1 MARRKTTKRRGTK
14 RGQTRKTAR
23 KAYAPKRRGSA
34 RRNPPAKRR
43 RKARKNPGMGE
54 LVQAAGAGAV
64 GAVVSNYAPALLPG
78 AFGDYAAPA
87 VNIGVGLFLNR
98 KNSKMKTAG
107 KVMVA
112 VGIFEL
118 VKKLLPGPAPK
129 MVVSSSAWLPA
140 SSVLPPQLQAPRA
153 SQLPAETWLADFEV
167 PA

>member
-1 MARRKTTKRRGTK
+1 MARRKTTKRKGTK
-14 RGQTRKTAR
+14 RGQTRRTAR
-23 KAYAPKRRGSA
+23 KAYAPKRRA

-43 RKARKNPGMGE
+43 RRRARKNPAMTE
-54 LVQAAGAGAV
+54 LVQAGGAGAV
-64 GAVVSNYAPALLPG
+64 GAVISNYAPGLLPG

-140 SSVLPPQLQAPRA
+140 SSVLPAQLQAPRA